1 MQNRVVRVLA
11 MVLGG
16 LVGGYVGYWLGHLAG
31 WSTDAEW
38 PFRVGGG
45 TGAILLSIGLAVLG
59 VLVVHMLLTS
69 GRSNARRQPIR

>member
-1 MQNRVVRVLA
+1 MQNRVTRVLA

-16 LVGGYVGYWLGHLAG
+16 LVGGYAGYWLGHLAG

-59 VLVVHMLLTS
+59 VLVVRMLLTS
-69 GRSNARRQPIR
+69 GRSNAPRQPVR